1 MLKYILKRI
10 LISIPTLLGITL
22 ITFFIMRLAPG
33 DPVQFMSGGMATK
46 YSKAAHDKFMSYYG
60 FDKPLI
66 VQYGIWVGKMVML
79 DFGDSL
85 MEKRPVIQIISE
97 KMPVTLFLNIMEII
111 VIFLISIPVGIR
123 SAVKRDGIFDK
134 STGVLFFIL
143 YSLFVPWVAIF
154 LISIFSIRLNLLPL
168 SGIVSEG
175 FEYLPFFGQVWD
187 VIRHSILPVTV
198 MSYSGLAFLTRIT
211 RGSILEVLGQ
221 EYIITAKSKGLP
233 RKIVMRKHAFSNA
246 LIPLITIFGAIL
258 PTLISGSVIVEE
270 IFQID
275 GMGRLFFRAVTSRD
289 WFVIM
294 GLTTISAVLTLI
306 GLLLSDIL
314 YAVVDPR
321 IKYD

>member
-33 DPVQFMSGGMATK
+33 DPVQAMSGGMATK
-46 YSKAAHDKFMSYYG
+46 YSKDAHDKFMTYYG

-66 VQYGIWVGKMVML
+66 VQYGIWVGKMAVL

-85 MEKRPVIQIISE
+85 MEKRPVMEIVAE
-97 KMPVTLFLNIMEII
+97 KIPVTLYLNIMEII
-111 VIFLISIPVGIR
+111 VIFLISIPIGIR
-123 SAVKRDGIFDK
+123 SAVKRDGLFDK
-134 STGVLFFIL
+134 STGVLFFVL

-154 LISIFSIRLNLLPL
+154 LISIFSIKLNLLPL
-168 SGIVSEG
+168 SGIVSED
-175 FEYLPFFGQVWD
+175 FEYLPFFGKIWD
-187 VIRHSILPVTV
+187 VVRHSILPVTV

-233 RKIVMRKHAFSNA
+233 RSMVMRKHAFSNA

-294 GLTTISAVLTLI
+294 GLTTISAILTLI
-306 GLLLSDIL
+306 GLLLSDIM
-314 YAVVDPR
+314 YAIVDPR
-321 IKYD
+321 IKYE

>member
-33 DPVQFMSGGMATK
+33 DPVQAMSGGMATK
-46 YSKAAHDKFMSYYG
+46 YSKAAHDKFMAYYG

-66 VQYGIWVGKMVML
+66 VQYGIWVGKMVVL

-85 MEKRPVIQIISE
+85 MEKRPVMEIVAE
-97 KMPVTLFLNIMEII
+97 KIPVTLYLNIMEII
-111 VIFLISIPVGIR
+111 VIFLISIPIGIR
-123 SAVKRDGIFDK
+123 SAVKRDGLFDK
-134 STGVLFFIL
+134 STGVLFFVL

-154 LISIFSIRLNLLPL
+154 LISIFSIKLNLLPL
-168 SGIVSEG
+168 SGIVSED
-175 FEYLPFFGQVWD
+175 FDYLPFFGKIWD
-187 VIRHSILPVTV
+187 VVRHSILPVTV

-233 RKIVMRKHAFSNA
+233 RSMVMRKHAFSNA

-306 GLLLSDIL
+306 GLLLSDIM
-314 YAVVDPR
+314 YAIVDPR
-321 IKYD
+321 IKYE